1 MKETERFRPLNPDL
15 TPRFGKLLSKVRDNG
30 KTDDATEPEALFH
43 ALIEDAADGAASD
56 LHLDPGQNHH
66 CLRIRRDGALHDTR
80 LLPASLGERVTNHFK
95 VMAEL
100 DPTPS
105 LRPAEGWIDYDLGD
119 RRINLRVTCAPSI
132 SGDKLSIRLLDPR
145 RLRTRMSELGL
156 AEKQAE
162 QVKAW
167 VSNIQGM
174 FLVVGP
180 VGSGKTTTLY
190 SVVEEL
196 RHRERSVVTIEDPV
210 EYRMEGVAQM
220 QVSPKQDFT
229 FATALKSILRLD
241 PDYIMVGEM
250 RDATSVGAALNAA
263 MTGKVLL
270 STLHG
275 KDAAGT
281 ITVLRNYG
289 VEDFEIAAMLELVAA
304 QRLVRNLCPDCKR
317 EEPLRSIDRT
327 WMESVGRSAP
337 EKAFYPVGCESCS
350 GVGYQGRTGIFEIWN
365 LGEKEKEFI
374 LSHPDEQSV
383 RKQLREWELPSLL
396 DAAWA
401 HLESGETSPSEIR
414 SLGNLGD

>member
-1 MKETERFRPLNPDL
+1 M
-15 TPRFGKLLSKVRDNG
+15 
-30 KTDDATEPEALFH
+30 
-43 ALIEDAADGAASD
+43 AA
-56 LHLDPGQNHH
+56 
-66 CLRIRRDGALHDTR
+66 
-80 LLPASLGERVTNHFK
+80 
-95 VMAEL
+95 
-100 DPTPS
+100 
-105 LRPAEGWIDYDLGD
+105 
-119 RRINLRVTCAPSI
+119 NL
-132 SGDKLSIRLLDPR
+132 LSIRLLDPR

-167 VSNIQGM
+167 VSDIQGM

-190 SVVEEL
+190 SVVEQL

-210 EYRMEGVAQM
+210 EYQMEGVAQM

-229 FATALKSILRLD
+229 FANALKSILRLD

-304 QRLVRNLCPDCKR
+304 QRLVRKLCPDCKR

-327 WMESVGRSAP
+327 WMESVGRAAP
-337 EKAFYPVGCESCS
+337 EKAFYPVGCESCG